1 MDHNIASHLPLRA
14 GTSPH
19 QPAVIS
25 SGHRLTF
32 ADLESYSNQCAS
44 ALLRAGVRKGM
55 RTVVMLRPGKDFLAV
70 CFALLKIGAVM
81 VLVDPGMGRN
91 HLGKCL
97 EEASPEAFVGVPLA
111 HFARGLL
118 GWASG
123 TLSIKISVGWPGWG
137 GKPMQSLF
145 PTDSE
150 PTKVP
155 PQRVLAEDPA
165 AIAFTSGSTGVP
177 KGVVCTHRMF
187 DAQYQ
192 QLRDEYGIQPEEV
205 DLATFP
211 LFALFDPALGM
222 TTVFPKMDFSRPGRV
237 HAPDIVEAIQTH
249 GVTHM
254 FGSPALLTRVVD
266 HYGES
271 PPRLES
277 VRRVL
282 TAGAPVSTRVLRGFG
297 KFLVEGEIFTPY
309 GATEALPVSSIAGSE
324 LLGLRGSG
332 GAKGVCVGRPF
343 PGVQVHIIRISEEP
357 FERLSEDLLL
367 AGGETG
373 ELVVAGPNVSTEY
386 FGRPQ
391 ANRLSKLRLP
401 DGRTGHRMGDLGYF
415 DEQGRIWFCGRKS
428 HRVTTPRGV
437 LFSVPTEG
445 IFNQH
450 PGVRRTALVGVGTSP
465 DQTPVLC
472 VELVSRRDRTKV
484 RIRSDLLEMAAQSEG
499 TSQIGN
505 ILFHKSFPVDVRH
518 NSKIFREKL
527 ARWAADRIRL

>member
-1 MDHNIASHLPLRA
+1 MHPNIASHLSLRA
-14 GTSPH
+14 GTSPR
-19 QPAVIS
+19 QPAMIS
-25 SGHRLTF
+25 PRHRLTF
-32 ADLESYSNQCAS
+32 ADLESYSNECAS
-44 ALLRAGVRKGM
+44 ALLRAGICKGM

-70 CFALLKIGAVM
+70 CFALLKLGAVM

-91 HLGKCL
+91 NLGKCL

-123 TLSIKISVGWPGWG
+123 TLSIKISVGRPGWG
-137 GKPMQSLF
+137 GKPLQSLF
-145 PTDSE
+145 QLDPGGAN
-150 PTKVP
+150 VP
-155 PQRVLAEDPA
+155 PQTVRPEDPA

-187 DAQYQ
+187 LAQYQ
-192 QLRDEYGIQPEEV
+192 LLRDEFGIQPGEV

-222 TTVFPKMDFSRPGRV
+222 TTVFPEMDFSRPGRV
-237 HAPDIVEAIQTH
+237 HAPSIIEAIQTH
-249 GVTHM
+249 EVTHM

-271 PPRLES
+271 PPRLQS

-282 TAGAPVSTRVLRGFG
+282 TAGAPVSRRVLQGFG
-297 KFLVEGEIFTPY
+297 KFLVRGEIFTPY
-309 GATEALPVSSIAGSE
+309 GATEALPVSSISGSE

-332 GAKGVCVGRPF
+332 GARGVCVGRPF
-343 PGVQVHIIRISEEP
+343 PGVQVYIIRICEEP
-357 FERLSEDLLL
+357 FDRLSEDLLL
-367 AGGETG
+367 AAGETG
-373 ELVVAGPNVSTEY
+373 ELVVAGPNVSMEY

-391 ANRLSKLRLP
+391 ANRLSKLSLR

-415 DEQGRIWFCGRKS
+415 DEQGRLWFCGRKS
-428 HRVTTPRGV
+428 HRVTTSRGV

-450 PGVRRTALVGVGTSP
+450 PRVRRTALVGVGPSP

-472 VELVSRRDRTKV
+472 VELASRRDRKKEK
-484 RIRSDLLEMAAQSEG
+484 IRSELLEIAAQSEG

-505 ILFHKSFPVDVRH
+505 VLFHKSFPVDVRH

-527 ARWAADRIRL
+527 ARWAEDRI

>member
-1 MDHNIASHLPLRA
+1 MHHNIASHLALRA

-25 SGHRLTF
+25 PRHRLTF
-32 ADLESYSNQCAS
+32 AELESYSNQCAS
-44 ALLRAGVRKGM
+44 ALLRAGIRKGM

-70 CFALLKIGAVM
+70 CFALLKLGAVM

-91 HLGKCL
+91 NLGKCL
-97 EEASPEAFVGVPLA
+97 QEASPEAFVGVPLA
-111 HFARGLL
+111 QFARGVL

-123 TLSIKISVGWPGWG
+123 SLRIKISVGRPGWG
-137 GKPMQSLF
+137 GTPLKSLF
-145 PTDSE
+145 QPE
-150 PTKVP
+150 GGGQNLPAQAVRP
-155 PQRVLAEDPA
+155 EDPA

-192 QLRDEYGIQPEEV
+192 LLRDGYGIQPGEV

-237 HAPDIVEAIQTH
+237 HAPDIIDAIQTH
-249 GVTHM
+249 RVTHM

-266 HYGES
+266 HYGGS
-271 PPRLES
+271 RPRLDS

-282 TAGAPVSTRVLRGFG
+282 TAGAPVSRRVLQGFG
-297 KFLVEGEIFTPY
+297 EFLAGGEVFTPY
-309 GATEALPVSSIAGSE
+309 GATEALPVSSIASSE
-324 LLGLRGSG
+324 LLGLKGSG
-332 GAKGVCVGRPF
+332 GAKGVCVGRPL
-343 PGVQVHIIRISEEP
+343 PGVHVDIIRISEEP
-357 FERLSEDLLL
+357 FDRLSEDLLL
-367 AGGETG
+367 PAGETG
-373 ELVVAGPNVSTEY
+373 ELAVAGPNVSVEY

-391 ANRLSKLRLP
+391 ANLLSKLRLR
-401 DGRTGHRMGDLGYF
+401 DGRTGHRTGDLGYF
-415 DEQGRIWFCGRKS
+415 DDRGRIWFCGRKS
-428 HRVTTPRGV
+428 HRVITPRGV

-450 PGVRRTALVGVGTSP
+450 PQVRRTALVGVGQSP

-472 VELVSRRDRTKV
+472 VELTAGKRRAKRG
-484 RIRSDLLEMAAQSEG
+484 IRAELLDIAAQNEG
-499 TSQIGN
+499 TSHIRN
-505 ILFHKSFPVDVRH
+505 VLFHKSFPVDVRH
-518 NSKIFREKL
+518 NSKICREKL
-527 ARWAADRIRL
+527 ARWAAPRI